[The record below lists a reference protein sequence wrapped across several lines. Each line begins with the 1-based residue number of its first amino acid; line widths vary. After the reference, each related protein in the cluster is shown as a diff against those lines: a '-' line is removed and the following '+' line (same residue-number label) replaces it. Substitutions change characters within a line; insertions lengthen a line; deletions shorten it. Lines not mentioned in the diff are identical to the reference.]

1 MGSSEPDFTWSLSN
15 TLKYKDFSLFVLLY
29 GVTGATKA
37 NPFRDKTYLI
47 NHNFWTVDNPTNEYW
62 STEKNA
68 NKYIANKSISPS
80 SYENADFMRI
90 KDITLTYTLPTR
102 IVTKMGLSKLAVY
115 FTGKNLLTVTGW
127 EGMDPEFDSQRA
139 IPVSREY
146 SFGINL
152 AF

>member
-1 MGSSEPDFTWSLSN
+1 MEFQGQ
-15 TLKYKDFSLFVLLY
+15 LKLIRL
-29 GVTGATKA
+29 
-37 NPFRDKTYLI
+37 NDKTYLI

-80 SYENADFMRI
+80 SYESADFMRI
-90 KDITLTYTLPTR
+90 KDVTLTYTLPTR

-127 EGMDPEFDSQRA
+127 EGMDP
-139 IPVSREY
+139 
-146 SFGINL
+146 GI
-152 AF
+152 